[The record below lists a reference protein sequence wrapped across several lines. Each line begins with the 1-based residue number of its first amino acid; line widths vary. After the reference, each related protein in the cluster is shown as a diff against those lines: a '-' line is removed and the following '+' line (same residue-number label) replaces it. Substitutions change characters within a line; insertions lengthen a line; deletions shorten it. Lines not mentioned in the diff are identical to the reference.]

1 MVSVVFGMV
10 QLRRSARGC
19 RKRCASLV
27 HGRGPFLAFRLSGC
41 TEAEGTTDPML
52 YHAYQLQSDWLG
64 PLQSAA
70 KWGADL
76 LNDPLLMPLHLPGH
90 KQLAA
95 AWEVFARLRLTHRRP
110 SFGIDSLQVG
120 ERQVPVHEVAVQRRP
135 FCTLQR
141 FVRDDLGDTPRS
153 DRPKVLIVAPLSG
166 HFATLLNDTAR
177 TMLADHDVYITDWH
191 NAREVPLSEGR
202 FGLDEYVEQVIEFIE
217 LLGPGTHLVA
227 VCQPCVPALAAVAL
241 MAQHDHPAQPRS
253 MTLMAGPID
262 CRINPTQVNELA
274 TGKPIEWFEDNLIS
288 RVPWR
293 YPGGM
298 RRVYPGFLQLSAF
311 MSMNLDRHRTAFRD
325 LYRQLKNGEHASAEP
340 TKRFYEEYFAVNDLP
355 AEFYLETVAQVFQEY
370 RLARGEFMVRGERVE
385 PAAIRRTALFTVEG
399 ERDDICSIGQ
409 TVAAHDLCSGI
420 RPYMKSHHVQ
430 LGVGHYGVFSGRR
443 WQQQIYP
450 RVREM
455 IHDCH

>member
-1 MVSVVFGMV
+1 
-10 QLRRSARGC
+10 
-19 RKRCASLV
+19 
-27 HGRGPFLAFRLSGC
+27 
-41 TEAEGTTDPML
+41 ML
-52 YHAYQLQSDWLG
+52 YQAYQLQYEWLG
-64 PLQSAA
+64 PMQHAA
-70 KWGADL
+70 RFGAAL
-76 LNDPLLMPLHLPGH
+76 LNHPLYMPVQTSATR
-90 KQLAA
+90 KLAA
-95 AWEVFARLRLTHRRP
+95 AWEVFSRLRLTHQRP
-110 SFGIDSLQVG
+110 AFGIDSVRVG
-120 ERQVPVHEVAVQRRP
+120 EREVPVHEVAVHGED

-141 FVRDDLGDTPRS
+141 FVRDDLGDAVDA

-191 NAREVPLSEGR
+191 NARDVPLSAGR
-202 FGLDEYVEQVIEFIE
+202 FGLDEYVEHVIAFIE
-217 LLGPGTHLVA
+217 RLGPGAHLVA
-227 VCQPCVPALAAVAL
+227 VCQPCVPTLAAVAL

-262 CRINPTQVNELA
+262 CRVNPTKVNDLA

-293 YPGGM
+293 YPGAL
-298 RRVYPGFLQLSAF
+298 RRVYPGFLQLTAF
-311 MSMNLDRHRTAFRD
+311 MSMNLDRHKQAFRD
-325 LYRQLKNGEHASAEP
+325 LYRQLHQGEHEAAEF
-340 TKRFYEEYFAVNDLP
+340 TKRFYDEYFAVNDLP

-370 RLARGEFMVRGERVE
+370 KLAKGELRVRGERVE

-430 LGVGHYGVFSGRR
+430 VGVGHYGVFSGRR
-443 WQQQIYP
+443 WQTQIYP

-455 IHDCH
+455 IHDMH

>member
-1 MVSVVFGMV
+1 
-10 QLRRSARGC
+10 
-19 RKRCASLV
+19 
-27 HGRGPFLAFRLSGC
+27 
-41 TEAEGTTDPML
+41 ML
-52 YHAYQLQSDWLG
+52 YQAYQMQTDWLG

-70 KWGADL
+70 RIAVTY
-76 LNDPLLMPLHLPGH
+76 LNHDAFGLFKTPATR
-90 KQLAA
+90 KLAA
-95 AWEVFARLRLTHRRP
+95 AWEVFSRLRLTHSRP
-110 SFGIDSLQVG
+110 SFGIDSVQVG
-120 ERQVPVHEVAVQRRP
+120 EHTVPVCEKSVHRLP

-141 FVRDDLGDTPRS
+141 FVREDLGEQGDA

-177 TMLADHDVYITDWH
+177 TMLVDHDVYITDWH
-191 NAREVPLSEGR
+191 NARHVPLAEGR
-202 FGLDEYVEQVIEFIE
+202 FGLDEYVEHLIAFIDK
-217 LLGPGTHLVA
+217 LGPGTHLVA
-227 VCQPCVPALAAVAL
+227 VCQPCVPTLAAVAL
-241 MAQHDHPAQPRS
+241 MAQREHPAQPRS

-262 CRINPTQVNELA
+262 CRVNPTQVNELA
-274 TGKPIEWFEDNLIS
+274 TSKPLEWFEKNLIS
-288 RVPWR
+288 SVPWR
-293 YPGGM
+293 YPGAM

-311 MSMNLDRHRTAFRD
+311 MSMNPQRHARAFGD
-325 LYRQLKNGEHASAEP
+325 LYNHLEDGELDAAAA
-340 TKRFYEEYFAVNDLP
+340 TTRFYDEYFAVNDLP
-355 AEFYLETVAQVFQEY
+355 AEFYLETVGQVFQDY
-370 RLARGEFMVRGERVE
+370 ALAKGELRVRGEVVE

-455 IHDCH
+455 IHDSH